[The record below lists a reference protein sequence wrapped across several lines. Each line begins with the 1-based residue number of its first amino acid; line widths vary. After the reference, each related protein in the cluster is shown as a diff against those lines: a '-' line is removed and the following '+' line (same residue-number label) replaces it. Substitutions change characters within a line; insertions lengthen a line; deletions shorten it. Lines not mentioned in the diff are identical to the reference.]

1 MATKKTEEN
10 IEELKEENPMR
21 PVKVHLFKDGGKY
34 KDDVVAGLNG
44 RVWKIKRGVD
54 VEIPYAVAMVLE
66 RHRALQEQAA
76 DFIMKEEQNFRE
88 AEKNLS

>member
-1 MATKKTEEN
+1 MATQKTEEI
-10 IEELKEENPMR
+10 IEEKENPMR

-54 VEIPYAVAMVLE
+54 VEIPYAVAKVLE
-66 RHRALQEQAA
+66 RHMALQEQAA
-76 DFIMKEEQNFRE
+76 DFIMKEEQNFKA
-88 AEKNLS
+88 AEKELS